1 MSAESFD
8 TYYDD
13 PVYQS
18 ALAHLQSG
26 EWEAGLSE
34 LDKLVSAYPLN
45 HQLRNLRQEMKLR
58 AQVDEDEKGDTET
71 AVRRNARAWVA
82 RIVIF
87 VALFGLMVWAVGSYS
102 TWIRQQMVLARQSVE
117 NQVQVMELAVK
128 FRDAQDL
135 LQVGRLAEAKALFAE
150 IATKD
155 PNYPELAPSLE
166 QVDKLLALEAQYDE
180 ALRKI
185 NLGDLPGALEIFEG
199 IEAKEPFYK
208 DVSTRIAEIKGQ
220 FFLGDVLA
228 QADKA
233 YQAKDWKQSSSSYET
248 LRALN
253 PSYQTELVEN
263 RLFES
268 YMNAAVET
276 LSSDTQSLDALEQ
289 AETYFR
295 KALSLR
301 PQDPVIKLER
311 EQARQSFKDRLY
323 RSYMDAAQSALVE
336 KPDSLEALAAADGY
350 YLKALNLLPNDP
362 EALLQRNLAHLFI
375 EAQTD
380 FAKERYDAV
389 IEKLEQVYTEDS
401 GYAVGT
407 ARQTLYEAYIAR
419 GDDRMLSGDYEPAL
433 GDFQRAA
440 VLAEQGENARIR
452 VFQAQIRIAEAMGSL
467 LMYEDADL
475 LYRTAIDEAQ
485 LSEKDLKQ
493 RPELVSKLNQ
503 ADGYMRARSYRSAFR
518 IYRDQARKI
527 LFIFPQVT
535 YQVASG
541 DYLTMI
547 ASRYNT
553 TVDAILQANN
563 LGSTKKITIGQELVI
578 PVQQQ
583 P

>member
-8 TYYDD
+8 TYFDD

-18 ALAHLQSG
+18 AIMHLQSG

-34 LDKLVSAYPLN
+34 LDKLVTAYPLN

-58 AQVDEDEKGDTET
+58 AQVDEEEKVDIE
-71 AVRRNARAWVA
+71 AAARRNTRTWVV
-82 RIVIF
+82 RIFVF
-87 VALFGLMVWAVGSYS
+87 VALFGLMVWGVGTYS
-102 TWIRQQMVLARQSVE
+102 SWIRQQMALARQSVE

-135 LQVGRLAEAKALFAE
+135 LQVGRLVEAKALFDE

-166 QVDKLLALEAQYDE
+166 QVDKMLALEAQYDE

-185 NLGDLPGALEIFEG
+185 NLGDMTGALELLEG

-220 FFLGDVLA
+220 FFLGEVMA

-233 YQAKDWKQSSSSYET
+233 YQTKDWKQASSSYET

-276 LSSDTQSLDALEQ
+276 LSSDTQSLEALEQ

-311 EQARQSFKDRLY
+311 EQARQSFKDRLF
-323 RSYMDAAQSALVE
+323 RSYMDAAQSALVG
-336 KPDSLEALAAADGY
+336 KPDSLEALAAADEY
-350 YLKALNLLPNDP
+350 YLKALDLFPEDP
-362 EALLQRNLAHLFI
+362 EAVLQRNLAHLFI

-380 FAKERYDAV
+380 FSKERYDAV
-389 IEKLEQVYTEDS
+389 IEKLEQVYSEDP
-401 GYAVGT
+401 GYAAGT

-433 GDFQRAA
+433 GDFQRGA

-452 VFQAQIRIAEAMGSL
+452 LFQAQIRIAEAMGSL
-467 LMYEDADL
+467 LMYEDAVL
-475 LYRTAIDEAQ
+475 LYRTAIDNAQ
-485 LSEKDLKQ
+485 VSDADLKQ

-503 ADGYMRARSYRSAFR
+503 ADGYVRARSYRSAFR